1 MESTIEAVGGG
12 KNRPKSE
19 VEKGIAYLQP
29 YIDVTENS
37 KIRKLYGKVPAIRFQ
52 YWPENL
58 SDDKSSEWQER
69 QIPGLSHPL
78 YHWVSGGARNL
89 TFTAIFARDN
99 DPDEVDDPTSDK
111 LALYDIEAAIAW
123 LRSFQLPSYTDE
135 GDPLPPPKLLLVF
148 QGQRLGLDGSRGLL
162 CLLTGCS
169 IQTQAWFPGGKL
181 RYVEASLT
189 FVETIQRDLKV
200 LTKSRRT
207 LIEQSKF
214 DKKLPGIK

>member
-1 MESTIEAVGGG
+1 MS
-12 KNRPKSE
+12 
-19 VEKGIAYLQP
+19 
-29 YIDVTENS
+29 
-37 KIRKLYGKVPAIRFQ
+37 
-52 YWPENL
+52 
-58 SDDKSSEWQER
+58 
-69 QIPGLSHPL
+69 
-78 YHWVSGGARNL
+78 
-89 TFTAIFARDN
+89 FTAIFARDN
-99 DPDEVDDPTSDK
+99 DPDEMDDPTSDK

-148 QGQRLGLDGSRGLL
+148 QGMKLGLDGSRGLL

-169 IQTQAWFPGGKL
+169 IQAQAWFPGGKL

-189 FVETIQRDLKV
+189 FVEVIQRDLKV
-200 LTKSRRT
+200 LTKSRKT